1 MSSVMDMITQKNK
14 EKMAQKKEEAA
25 ERISPPE
32 EGNAP
37 MQRPKPM
44 VSVVQPIR
52 TSPAEVIFRSVR
64 PNFAFFMNTA
74 RIQFKNGF
82 LLTDDADTITYI
94 KKTYVGSFVKVIED
108 GPLAQ
113 EKEKGKE

>member
-1 MSSVMDMITQKNK
+1 MSTVMDMITQKNK

-44 VSVVQPIR
+44 VSVVQPVR

-64 PNFAFFMNTA
+64 PNFAFFMNGS
-74 RIQFKNGF
+74 RVQFKNSF
-82 LLTDDADTITYI
+82 LCTDDEDIILYI
-94 KKTYVGSFVKVIED
+94 KKTYVGSFVKVIAE
-108 GPLAQ
+108 GPLVQ
-113 EKEKGKE
+113 EEDKE